1 MRSPANWA
9 CAPPDDRA
17 LDNDSS
23 FDHLAWFL
31 GPKAENADFMEALF
45 LQILRDYTHWRK
57 NYHPD
62 DPILISRHLRKQ
74 LEPRFEALNQQL
86 DGLLARLRRNF
97 PFYSPRYLAHELS
110 DTLLPSKLGYLA
122 GMLFNPN
129 NVTPQAA
136 PVTTELEIEACNAIL
151 TMLGYEPPPPPP
163 TESTTEALQSYRRAL
178 DAPFGWAHICSGGTV
193 ANIEALWVARQVR
206 YFPLSVKDVAR
217 RELLEVRVR
226 LPRDRG
232 KPHSTRI
239 DIRDVPDFD
248 LLLMTPNE
256 ATYLLGAYMR
266 AFRDRRGVPGS
277 EQVASEAW
285 EALRASEYSL
295 ARGAARA
302 FAEHPPALLVAG
314 THHYSVSKAAD
325 LLGIGS
331 ENIIPVKVDAHFRM
345 DVEDLAGHLTRLV
358 SQRTLVPLAVIA
370 SMGTTEEGAVDPVHR
385 IAELRESAGRLL
397 NCSFWLHIDA
407 AWGGFMRTL
416 FCMEPRERARF
427 IVDNAARHLTLG
439 SVTTPSG
446 FHEAFTRYVDQLL
459 GDQAAGARVRFIRAE
474 LTRMK
479 AAADTGQ
486 WDRYATAL
494 ETFRKRFGR
503 ELGDPRLAASFVPDE
518 TEEVARVR
526 ESVREPVSIPAPH
539 HGAARKRLLG
549 WPSPEVGAALLAT
562 READSVT
569 VDPHKMGYSVYP
581 SGCVAFRNDRVRLF
595 ILQRAP
601 YITSRVQD
609 PFFHLPPRHSRVFF
623 DGSLRVHID
632 SFSPFILEGSKPG
645 AAAAALWL
653 CTQSIP
659 LTANG
664 HGRIIRQSLLAARY
678 LHYWITRWTS
688 MQEQT
693 AAKPRYQFV
702 PLTPD
707 FPDTNIVAFAIAHT
721 RPASLAEMNALT
733 MAVYSD
739 FTIET
744 ELGQREYSYRQAFFL
759 SRTVMRPVEYPADV
773 LAAFFGRCGLACS
786 CDEYAR
792 EGLVVLRAAV
802 MNPYLQASRA
812 LAVQDFVH
820 EFVGELATSAAV
832 HTA

>member
-1 MRSPANWA
+1 MEH
-9 CAPPDDRA
+9 
-17 LDNDSS
+17 DSGY
-23 FDHLAWFL
+23 DHLAWFL
-31 GPKAENADFMEALF
+31 GPKAENADFMEALV

-62 DPILISRHLRKQ
+62 DPILVTRHLRKQ
-74 LEPRFEALNQQL
+74 LEPEFEAVNQQL

-136 PVTTELEIEACNAIL
+136 PVTTELEIEACNAVL
-151 TMLGYEPPPPPP
+151 TMLGYEAPPVPPVEATP
-163 TESTTEALQSYRRAL
+163 EALQNYRRAL
-178 DAPFGWAHICSGGTV
+178 DKPFGWAHICSGGTV

-206 YFPLSVKDVAR
+206 YFPLAVKDVAR
-217 RELLEVRVR
+217 GEQLLVRVR

-232 KPHSTRI
+232 KPDSTRI
-239 DIRDVPDFD
+239 DIREVPDFD

-256 ATYLLGAYMR
+256 AIYLLGAYMR
-266 AFRDRRGVPGS
+266 AFRDRRGAAARS
-277 EQVASEAW
+277 DVANEAW
-285 EALRASEYSL
+285 DALRASKYSL
-295 ARGAARA
+295 ARGTARC
-302 FAEHPPALLVAG
+302 FSEHPPALLVAG
-314 THHYSVSKAAD
+314 TRHYSVAKAAD
-325 LLGIGS
+325 VLGIGS
-331 ENIIPVKVDAHFRM
+331 ENIVDVKVDSHFRL
-345 DVEDLAGHLTRLV
+345 DVDDLAACLTRLT
-358 SQRTLVPLAVIA
+358 SERTLVPMAVIA
-370 SMGTTEEGAVDPVHR
+370 SMGTTEEGAVDPVHG
-385 IAELRESAGRLL
+385 IAELRESAGRIL

-416 FCMEPRERARF
+416 FCAEPQERARSLTANAGQHLGLPVDSNSGLGGWHAAFTNYIEQLVAAEPPTARARF
-427 IVDNAARHLTLG
+427 IRG
-439 SVTTPSG
+439 
-446 FHEAFTRYVDQLL
+446 
-459 GDQAAGARVRFIRAE
+459 E
-474 LTRMK
+474 LARMK
-479 AAADTGQ
+479 PAADAEQ
-486 WDRYATAL
+486 WERYAPAV
-494 ETFRKRFGR
+494 ENFRKRFSS
-503 ELGDPRLAASFVPDE
+503 ELADEKLKRSFVPDRL
-518 TEEVARVR
+518 EEITRVR
-526 ESVREPVSIPAPH
+526 ESVRELVSIPAPH
-539 HGAARKRLLG
+539 HGAARTRILG
-549 WPSPEVGAALLAT
+549 WPSPEVGAAFLAT
-562 READSVT
+562 AEADSIT

-601 YITSRVQD
+601 YITSREQD
-609 PFFHLPPRHSRVFF
+609 PFFHLPPRHSRVFL

-653 CTQSIP
+653 CTQTIP

-664 HGRIIRQSLLAARY
+664 HGKIIRQSLLAARY

-693 AAKPRYQFV
+693 SAKPRYQFI

-707 FPDTNIVAFAIAHT
+707 FPDTNIVAFAVGHKT
-721 RPASLAEMNALT
+721 PVSLAAMNALT
-733 MAVYSD
+733 MAVYAD

-744 ELGQREYSYRQAFFL
+744 ELGEREYSYRQAFFL
-759 SRTVMRPVEYPADV
+759 SKTVLRPAEYPAEV
-773 LAAFFGRCGLACS
+773 LADFLQRSGLTCS
-786 CDEYAR
+786 CEEYAR

-802 MNPYLQASRA
+802 MNPYLQASRT

-820 EFVGELATSAAV
+820 DFVRELAASAAR